1 MRLFSKLN
9 TKDLV
14 IFFNRSTGPLHDSCI
29 RKMMTSLSLH
39 GLACE
44 GMLFTKS
51 NRYTKYFYKPNAW
64 VFTLPLLITSK
75 NPIRGGAFINGIE
88 IIQETLASCLYIL
101 YRRPKYVIVQNH
113 RLFLVTFFSILLYKR
128 LFKSRLVWDLREL
141 PNGFMT
147 GSFKIIFINFLFRN
161 CCSVIIA
168 NQSRL
173 DYMQLIYGKD
183 CLKHA
188 CVISNFENSSF
199 INAEKRTLPTSVS
212 SFLSG
217 RQYIYVQNP
226 FDLDRGLIESLSL
239 ISENKDFCVLVS
251 GGIPESIIERINTL
265 FGNTFIKSNV
275 FFTGWIN
282 DLSLVELIDNAYASI
297 VIYKYIDNPSYY
309 HSLNNRYCA
318 SNTLYQS
325 ICRGTPVLTGCNE
338 GMSQNVRELGVGVV
352 TSDDGSAAEVI
363 KSFQNLKNNYISI
376 KQACDSKKGILS
388 WESQEQILIDAVIG

>member
-1 MRLFSKLN
+1 
-9 TKDLV
+9 
-14 IFFNRSTGPLHDSCI
+14 
-29 RKMMTSLSLH
+29 
-39 GLACE
+39 
-44 GMLFTKS
+44 
-51 NRYTKYFYKPNAW
+51 
-64 VFTLPLLITSK
+64 
-75 NPIRGGAFINGIE
+75 
-88 IIQETLASCLYIL
+88 
-101 YRRPKYVIVQNH
+101 
-113 RLFLVTFFSILLYKR
+113 
-128 LFKSRLVWDLREL
+128 
-141 PNGFMT
+141 
-147 GSFKIIFINFLFRN
+147 
-161 CCSVIIA
+161 
-168 NQSRL
+168 
-173 DYMQLIYGKD
+173 MQLIYGKD

-239 ISENKDFCVLVS
+239 ISENKDFCLIVS
-251 GGIPESIIERINTL
+251 GRIPESIIERINTL
-265 FGNTFIKSNV
+265 FGNAFIKSNV
-275 FFTGWIN
+275 FFTGWIS

-325 ICRGTPVLTGCNE
+325 ISRGTPVLTGCNE

-352 TSDDGSAAEVI
+352 TSDDGSVAEVI
-363 KSFQNLKNNYISI
+363 KSFQILKNNYISI
-376 KQACDSKKGILS
+376 EQACDSKKGILS